1 MGSRTKARAS
11 GVIQLTTSPTQ
22 PKLSD
27 EILKSLQDGL
37 ATCTSR
43 RGLSP
48 QARRA
53 IARLCAVARESA
65 WTPEQLVI
73 VVKDAVHSSP
83 QIARLTTA
91 SEREALLATIV
102 TGCIRE
108 FYTPRAD

>member
-1 MGSRTKARAS
+1 M
-11 GVIQLTTSPTQ
+11 QLTTSPDQ

-37 ATCTSR
+37 ATCSSR

-48 QARRA
+48 EARSA

-73 VVKDAVHSSP
+73 VVKDAVYSSP
-83 QIARLTTA
+83 EIVHMTTA

-102 TGCIRE
+102 TGCIQE
-108 FYTPRAD
+108 FYTARAD

>member
-1 MGSRTKARAS
+1 M
-11 GVIQLTTSPTQ
+11 IQLTSTPVH

-43 RGLSP
+43 RPLSP
-48 QARRA
+48 EARRA
-53 IARLCAVARESA
+53 IARLCIVAHESQ

-73 VVKDAVHSSP
+73 VVKEACYSSP
-83 QIARLTTA
+83 EISHLTTA

-102 TGCIRE
+102 TGCIQE
-108 FYTPRAD
+108 FYTPLAD